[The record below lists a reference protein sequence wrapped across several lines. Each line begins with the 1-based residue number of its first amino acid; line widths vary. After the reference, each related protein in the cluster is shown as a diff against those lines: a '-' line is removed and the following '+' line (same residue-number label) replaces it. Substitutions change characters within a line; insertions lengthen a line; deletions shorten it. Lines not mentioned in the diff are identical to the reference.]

1 MNDRPEPLVDHPK
14 LGAQPGLSPDQ
25 PVASGEF
32 DYLGRGDFAAR
43 LAKQLAEYEDEQCLV
58 VAFYAPWGAG
68 KSSLLHLLSNELER
82 PADASTPSPILI
94 KFNPWNFSGLSSLI
108 SMFFR
113 ELETAIG
120 SSEPKLSKNIQK
132 SLQALSIILA
142 AGELSPVGGSSFGI
156 VSRLVKWITDMTQ
169 KRTESLE
176 TIKNR
181 INKELRRLGRRIFIL
196 IDDVDRLDQE
206 SMRYMF
212 RLIRLNADF
221 DSVTYVLAFDR
232 NVVESVLE
240 MEQGISG
247 HEYLEKIVQVGFDI
261 PPAEPSKL
269 KRIFLRRTQNL
280 GIFPPSNDENDIRWI
295 ELETV
300 GFYNLIRTPRDV
312 VRYTNGLVVNGGIVK
327 DEVNPVDFAVL
338 EAIRTFAPELYAFIR
353 ENREIVLGVPNLAS
367 MESVMAQAFNTGSH
381 RDDYHRDYR
390 DRMEKVLSRCK
401 VELKDDLREICK
413 QLFPEIGA
421 LYGNTSYGIAFHE
434 KWRRAKR
441 ICVNEYFPRYF
452 YLRPSEQEVSQ
463 ADFDNIVTNGNGHA
477 DMVSQISDL
486 LDSGKI
492 NNFLERLGDSH
503 TEVPKTC
510 IQPMISALLDL
521 GDRMT
526 TGNELEN
533 QSLRVSRI
541 LHMLLLRLEESTRLS
556 ILRTIAT
563 ETVSLGTIV
572 YFARSWYQP
581 SRPELKIIEEKDW
594 EEIRNLLVNR
604 IRAAAE
610 DMTLASSPHLDIL
623 LYMWKEWGSIEDA
636 RAFVGRLLE
645 TDDGILVFLQG
656 MMAPR
661 TTSVGEYGY
670 AIRQGWHIPAE
681 ALSDFVS
688 VELLNESVQRV
699 KAMLGDNISSL
710 EQAAINALLES
721 MTSSPNSGEWL

>member
-25 PVASGEF
+25 PVASAEF

-43 LAKQLAEYEDEQCLV
+43 LAKQLVEYEDKQCLV

-68 KSSLLHLLSNELER
+68 KTSLLHLLSNELER
-82 PADASTPSPILI
+82 PADGNTPSPILI

-156 VSRLVKWITDMTQ
+156 VSRLVNWISDMTQ
-169 KRTESLE
+169 ERAESLE

-240 MEQGISG
+240 MEQGASG

-269 KRIFLRRTQNL
+269 KRIFLRKTENL
-280 GIFPPSNDENDIRWI
+280 GIFPPSNEENDIRWV

-353 ENREIVLGVPNLAS
+353 ENRDIVLGVPNLAS
-367 MESVMAQAFNTGSH
+367 LESVMDQAFNSGSH
-381 RDDYHRDYR
+381 LHDYQRDYR
-390 DRMEKVLSRCK
+390 DRMEKVFSRCK

-421 LYGNTSYGIAFHE
+421 LYGNTSYGIGFHE

-441 ICVNEYFPRYF
+441 ICVTEFFPRYF

-463 ADFDNIVTNGNGHA
+463 ADFDNIVSNGNGHA
-477 DMVSQISDL
+477 DRVSQISDL
-486 LDSGKI
+486 LNSGKI
-492 NNFLERLGDSH
+492 DNFLERLGDSH
-503 TEVPKTC
+503 TEVPETY
-510 IQPMISALLDL
+510 IQPIVSALLDL

-526 TGNELEN
+526 TGLELEN
-533 QSLRVSRI
+533 QLLRVSRV

-581 SRPELKIIEEKDW
+581 SRPELKIIDEKDW
-594 EEIRNLLVNR
+594 EEIRNVLVGR
-604 IRAAAE
+604 IRTAAE

-636 RAFVGRLLE
+636 RAFVSRLLE
-645 TDDGILVFLQG
+645 TDDGVLVFLQG
-656 MMAPR
+656 MMAPK

-670 AIRQGWHIPAE
+670 AARQGWHIPAE

-688 VELLNESVQRV
+688 LELLNESVQRV
-699 KAMLGDNISSL
+699 KAMLGDNMSSP